1 MKNVKDYQLK
11 KCIFMETEEFNRI
24 IKTVF
29 GEEFEADFG
38 LDGISVWSRAEG
50 LSEKEINEGLSKY
63 FDVIVTSVH
72 VDDFDDI
79 GVWICY
85 IEKGYPHP
93 RYTDKEVT
101 IIVKDALVQEVYGTD
116 KNIKVRLIDLDGTD
130 AEMLE
135 QLEDEANCVR
145 SEWYDIWK

>member
-11 KCIFMETEEFNRI
+11 KCIFMETEEFNGI

-29 GEEFEADFG
+29 GNEFEADFG

-63 FDVIVTSVH
+63 FDVTVTSVH

-85 IEKGYPHP
+85 IEK
-93 RYTDKEVT
+93 V
-101 IIVKDALVQEVYGTD
+101 
-116 KNIKVRLIDLDGTD
+116 
-130 AEMLE
+130 
-135 QLEDEANCVR
+135 
-145 SEWYDIWK
+145 

>member
-1 MKNVKDYQLK
+1 MKNVMEYQLK
-11 KCIFMETEEFNRI
+11 KCIFMETEDFDRV

-63 FDVIVTSVH
+63 FDVTITSVH
-72 VDDFDDI
+72 IDDFDDI

-85 IEKGYPHP
+85 
-93 RYTDKEVT
+93 KE
-101 IIVKDALVQEVYGTD
+101 D
-116 KNIKVRLIDLDGTD
+116 
-130 AEMLE
+130 
-135 QLEDEANCVR
+135 
-145 SEWYDIWK
+145 